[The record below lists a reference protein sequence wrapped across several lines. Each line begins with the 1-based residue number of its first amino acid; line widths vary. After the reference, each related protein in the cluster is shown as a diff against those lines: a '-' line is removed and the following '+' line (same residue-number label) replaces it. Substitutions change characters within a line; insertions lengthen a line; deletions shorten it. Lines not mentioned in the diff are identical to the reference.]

1 MPLPVAGAVIL
12 GTIATVSGRLV
23 KKQIETH
30 NKMEKIK
37 KDMQRNTGGVTTKSK
52 TVGKLYRPSK

>member
-12 GTIATVSGRLV
+12 GTIATVSGRLI

-52 TVGKLYRPSK
+52 TVDKLYRPSK

>member
-1 MPLPVAGAVIL
+1 MPFPVAGAVIL

-30 NKMEKIK
+30 NKMEKVK
-37 KDMQRNTGGVTTKSK
+37 KDMQRNTGGVTPK
-52 TVGKLYRPSK
+52 TSTVNKLYRPSK

>member
-1 MPLPVAGAVIL
+1 MPVPIAGAVIA
-12 GTIATVSGRLV
+12 GTIAVVGGRLV
-23 KKQIETH
+23 KKGIETH

-37 KDMQRNTGGVTTKSK
+37 KDMQRNTGGVTTQSK

>member
-37 KDMQRNTGGVTTKSK
+37 KDMQRNTGGVTTESK